1 MDEVTGSLQRVSDL
15 PPVVVMGVTG
25 CGKSV
30 VGSAIAGRLHA
41 TFLEGDRFHP
51 PENIGLM
58 SRGTPL
64 NDANRA
70 GWLDLIGAEL
80 ARTANAG
87 RRVVAGCSALKRA
100 YRDRLRAR
108 NPDLLFVFLEID
120 RETAYSRVAARKGHF
135 MPASLVTSQ
144 FADLEPPGA
153 DENAITLDARRSVAE
168 LVASAAGFIERKRG
182 GD

>member
-1 MDEVTGSLQRVSDL
+1 MDVPVAEQADL
-15 PPVVVMGVTG
+15 PAIVVMGVTG

-41 TFLEGDRFHP
+41 NFIEGDRFHP

-64 NDANRA
+64 TDDNRA

-80 ARTANAG
+80 AKTVNSG
-87 RRVVAGCSALKRA
+87 HRVVAGCSALKRA

-108 NPDLLFVFLEID
+108 NPGLIFVFLEID
-120 RETAYSRVAARKGHF
+120 PETAHIRVASRKGHF
-135 MPASLVTSQ
+135 MPASLVGSQ
-144 FADLEPPGA
+144 FADLEPPA
-153 DENAITLDARRSVAE
+153 SDENAITLDACGSVAE
-168 LVASAAGFIERKRG
+168 LVAAATGFIERQRVR
-182 GD
+182 